1 MKVGPGLLRYVQHV
15 LTPKEIDRTAPV
27 RLVRLLSFRSKYLRR
42 KVIIDILL
50 PPGHRTRG
58 VAPYPVL
65 YANDGQDMDAVR
77 MRPTLARLYDEER
90 INPLVVVAV
99 YAADR
104 LHEYGTAGQPD
115 YLGRGAGAHDYTRFL
130 LHELMPYVNGHYHT
144 SSRAEQ
150 TAIMGFSLGGLS
162 AFDLAWN
169 HPRRF
174 RRVGVFSGSFWWRS
188 RAWDDGYDDSFR
200 IAHTLVREGE
210 HLPDMRFWFQ
220 AGTDDETSDRD
231 ADGVIDA
238 IGDTLHLMEE
248 LKRKG
253 YADEAIRYV
262 EVPGGRHDQPTWGQV
277 LPDFLLWA
285 FGRGGV

>member
-1 MKVGPGLLRYVQHV
+1 MKFGQGLLRYVRHV
-15 LTPKEIDRTAPV
+15 LTQKEVDRTAPV
-27 RLVRLLSFRSKYLRR
+27 RVERLLGFRSKALGR
-42 KVIIDILL
+42 KVAVDVFL

-58 VAPYPVL
+58 VVPYPVL
-65 YANDGQDMDAVR
+65 YANDGQDMEAVK
-77 MRPTLARLYDEER
+77 MRETLTRLYAEGSLQ
-90 INPLVVVAV
+90 PLVVVAV
-99 YAADR
+99 RAADR
-104 LHEYGTAGQPD
+104 LHEYGTAARPD
-115 YLGRGAGAHDYTRFL
+115 YQGRGAGASHYARFV

-144 SSRAEQ
+144 SPRAAQ
-150 TAIMGFSLGGLS
+150 TAVMGFSLGGLS

-169 HPRRF
+169 HPGRF
-174 RRVGVFSGSFWWRS
+174 GQVGVFSGSFWWRS
-188 RAWDDGYDDSFR
+188 RSWQETHDDSYR
-200 IAHTLVREGE
+200 IAHTMVREGDL
-210 HLPDMRFWFQ
+210 HPDLRFWFQ
-220 AGTDDETSDRD
+220 AGTADEDSDRD
-231 ADGVIDA
+231 GDGIIDA